1 MSKRVKTKQRHSGH
15 IFQIKST
22 TTPTINPNQ
31 RYAYAKKNIKKTK
44 TNVYKMILAVFIFFK
59 MAEFLKVFT
68 SEKNC
73 MYNLWLIHQSSYH

>member
-1 MSKRVKTKQRHSGH
+1 MHMQ
-15 IFQIKST
+15 
-22 TTPTINPNQ
+22 
-31 RYAYAKKNIKKTK
+31 KKNIKKTK